1 MRPSDNFESPESFHY
16 FGPYHS
22 SSRSVRAMPKPF
34 SEHRTIA
41 VPTGNSILAQCRK
54 PSGWLGRF
62 LLWKMNRQHS
72 QLTDWGLTHISIGQS
87 DTILDVGCG
96 GGRTVSVLAAAA
108 SQSKVYG
115 LDYSHESVAASTRNN
130 ARSIA
135 SGHVQIRQESVSQ
148 LPFSDGMF
156 DLVTA
161 VETHYYWPDLPADL
175 REILRV
181 PKPGG
186 VLVSIAE
193 AYKGANSRMS
203 RLAEKY
209 LDRTGMTLLRA
220 DEHCVLFENAGYQD
234 VRVIENDAKGWI
246 CCIGRR
252 P

>member
-1 MRPSDNFESPESFHY
+1 
-16 FGPYHS
+16 
-22 SSRSVRAMPKPF
+22 
-34 SEHRTIA
+34 
-41 VPTGNSILAQCRK
+41 
-54 PSGWLGRF
+54 
-62 LLWKMNRQHS
+62 MNRQHS
-72 QLTDWGLTHISIGQS
+72 QLTDWGLTHIPIGQN

-96 GGRTVSVLAAAA
+96 GGRTVSKLAAAA
-108 SQSKVYG
+108 TQGKVYG

-148 LPFSDGMF
+148 LPFSDSML

-181 PKPGG
+181 LKPGG
-186 VLVSIAE
+186 VLVIIAG
-193 AYKGANSRMS
+193 AYKGANSAMS

-209 LDRTGMTLLRA
+209 VDRTSMTLLSA
-220 DEHCVLFENAGYQD
+220 DEHGALFENAGYQD
-234 VRVIENDAKGWI
+234 VQVIENKSKGWI
-246 CCIGRR
+246 CCIGRK